1 MTKMKLNI
9 KRRWPFGV
17 VLICA
22 LVALGITAS
31 AVFGGTTQPTQPA
44 EPAGEAQA
52 VAPAADYV
60 QSGPRLT
67 QTQIEE
73 VAQHEAARAGDA
85 TPGDATDT
93 ATMTTVDTSLLAA
106 AEASPHTTA
115 MHASSPG
122 MESLLKSEVVV
133 VVMHGQFEFSS
144 APVPKGQ
151 PEPTGTVMTLA
162 IDSHSGWVDQREL
175 TTSEAPGLKALG
187 TPVPAE
193 IAG

>member
-1 MTKMKLNI
+1 MKLNI

-31 AVFGGTTQPTQPA
+31 AVFGGTAQPA
-44 EPAGEAQA
+44 EPAEAQA
-52 VAPAADYV
+52 VSPAADYV

-73 VAQHEAARAGDA
+73 VAQQEAARAGDA

-187 TPVPAE
+187 APVPAE